1 MHRCLDLVSCDCYV
15 RAKVKV
21 RIMVDLAATAVFR
34 TYLLILLGL
43 GLAAC
48 VAAPPVQEMSNAR
61 QAIKAALDAGA
72 ADSAAQELTE
82 ARQLLERAEQRF
94 EGQAYREARV
104 SAAAAHGKA
113 KKALSIAQASPSPGS
128 TKQSTSN

>member
-1 MHRCLDLVSCDCYV
+1 MTLVSCDCYG
-15 RAKVKV
+15 RAKVKAH
-21 RIMVDLAATAVFR
+21 IMADLAITAVFR
-34 TYLLILLGL
+34 AHVLILLGL
-43 GLAAC
+43 SLSAC
-48 VAAPPVQEMSNAR
+48 IAGPPVQEMSNAR
-61 QAIKAALDAGA
+61 QAIKAAVDAGA

-128 TKQSTSN
+128 RKQSTN